1 MKRKSLFLTLAVVLL
16 TLFSCKPPKE
26 FIDGLNVS
34 VNPLEEHAGQVEVTI
49 DGTFPNKYFTKKM
62 TMTVTPVLKSK
73 LTGEVIKAQPKTYQ
87 GEKVKGNDQV
97 IKYKVGGKYS
107 QTAKFDYKPGMESS
121 ELYLQCVV
129 VNGKKEYSLPEVKVA
144 DGVNIT
150 PLLVSVKPGTGDLSA
165 AITPD
170 KFQRI
175 IEEKQDAEIRYLIN
189 QSTIRNSELKSDG
202 IVALT
207 KAIQSVKDTTN
218 REIKSMEISSYAS
231 PDGTLDL
238 NERLSNN
245 RGKASSKYVE
255 RQMKKIKAEID
266 IDSKVT
272 AEDWEGFQKLVES
285 SSIEDKDV
293 ILKVLSMY
301 SDPEQREKE
310 IKNLA
315 VAYKTIADEILPQLR
330 RSKMTLTINVIGKS
344 DAEIDSIAKVDAKA
358 LNVEELL
365 YAATLKKDLSEK
377 AEIYTKVT
385 EIYPNE
391 ARGFNNLGMVRYE
404 QGNVEEAGRCFA
416 KALELAPK
424 CPAINYNNGIIE
436 LANGNTSKAEE
447 FFGNAGGVGKGLDYA
462 NGVLAIQ
469 KAQYKKAVDLY
480 ADSKSNNAALANI
493 LNKNNT
499 AARNILDNIAN
510 PNATTY
516 YLKAIV
522 SARTNDA
529 KGVVDNLK
537 KAIEGNA
544 EYKTKAAS
552 DVEFISLAENA
563 DFAAIVK

>member
-1 MKRKSLFLTLAVVLL
+1 
-16 TLFSCKPPKE
+16 
-26 FIDGLNVS
+26 
-34 VNPLEEHAGQVEVTI
+34 
-49 DGTFPNKYFTKKM
+49 
-62 TMTVTPVLKSK
+62 
-73 LTGEVIKAQPKTYQ
+73 
-87 GEKVKGNDQV
+87 
-97 IKYKVGGKYS
+97 
-107 QTAKFDYKPGMESS
+107 
-121 ELYLQCVV
+121 
-129 VNGKKEYSLPEVKVA
+129 
-144 DGVNIT
+144 
-150 PLLVSVKPGTGDLSA
+150 
-165 AITPD
+165 
-170 KFQRI
+170 
-175 IEEKQDAEIRYLIN
+175 
-189 QSTIRNSELKSDG
+189 
-202 IVALT
+202 
-207 KAIQSVKDTTN
+207 
-218 REIKSMEISSYAS
+218 
-231 PDGTLDL
+231 
-238 NERLSNN
+238 
-245 RGKASSKYVE
+245 
-255 RQMKKIKAEID
+255 MKKIKAEID

-365 YAATLKKDLSEK
+365 YAATLKKDLKEK